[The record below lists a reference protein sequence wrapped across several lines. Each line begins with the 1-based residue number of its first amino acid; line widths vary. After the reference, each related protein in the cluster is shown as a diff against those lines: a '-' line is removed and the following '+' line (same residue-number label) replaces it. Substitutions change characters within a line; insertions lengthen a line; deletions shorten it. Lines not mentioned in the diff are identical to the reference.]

1 MPPIWSK
8 GKCYI
13 VSIDQLIS
21 WHRLEKAH
29 KSVSV
34 LSQDSKSDELL
45 VLADG
50 VELKI
55 ASSRRVTAASS
66 KRT

>member
-1 MPPIWSK
+1 
-8 GKCYI
+8 

-21 WHRLEKAH
+21 WHRLKKDH

-66 KRT
+66 KRI